1 MLQKILAMVVVLLL
15 CSACAKLDK
24 QFGAYKPD
32 RNGDYLKQSPTA
44 ALKLPQGYALD
55 SRFSHDAFPLPQGPR
70 PSPGSEPI
78 GIIPPT
84 LTSSV
89 GEPNDAAS

>member
-24 QFGAYKPD
+24 KFGAFKPD
-32 RNGDYLKQSPTA
+32 RNAAYLKQAPTPT
-44 ALKLPQGYALD
+44 LKMPQGYALD
-55 SRFSHDAFPLPQGPR
+55 TRFANDIYPLPQGPR
-70 PSPGSEPI
+70 PAPDSEPVS
-78 GIIPPT
+78 IIPPT

-89 GEPNDAAS
+89 GETPDAAS